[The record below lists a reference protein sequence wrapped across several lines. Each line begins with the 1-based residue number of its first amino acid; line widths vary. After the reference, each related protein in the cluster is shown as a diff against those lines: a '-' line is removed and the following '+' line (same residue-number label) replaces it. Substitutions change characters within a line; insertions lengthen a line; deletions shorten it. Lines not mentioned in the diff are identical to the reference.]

1 MTNSECLSIFEA
13 YLRNDKKASEN
24 TLSSYLRDIRQFS
37 EYLSSRSAIEMT
49 DAGEE
54 ELADYIAHLTEQGES
69 VATVS
74 RNIASLKS
82 LSSYLTINRLTRDN
96 PTMARK
102 FEELRKTQDEA

>member
-1 MTNSECLSIFEA
+1 MTNSECLSIFES

-37 EYLSSRSAIEMT
+37 EYLYGRSSIMMT

-54 ELADYIAHLTEQGES
+54 DLADYITHLKEQGKS

-82 LSSYLTINRLTRDN
+82 LYSYLTINRLIEGN
-96 PTMARK
+96 PAPSWFPIKVSKSSPR
-102 FEELRKTQDEA
+102 F